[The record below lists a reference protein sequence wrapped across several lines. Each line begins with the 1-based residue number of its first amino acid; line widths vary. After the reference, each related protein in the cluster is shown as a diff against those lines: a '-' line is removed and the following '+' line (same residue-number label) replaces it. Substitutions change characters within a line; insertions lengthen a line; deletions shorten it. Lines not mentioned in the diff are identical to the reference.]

1 MDNNFFKIL
10 SPILL
15 SFVLSS
21 CSIAGTWVYERLD
34 NYIANY
40 FKEFANFTNEQNSE
54 IDIISS
60 NYLDWFSEN
69 ELPKVKLLME
79 DLININFGNPEEEI
93 LVTYEAGEDLFQR
106 TNRYFERPIIQFSK
120 SLNNQQI
127 SEIESH
133 FQELRERREE
143 RRGEQSQEYLDEIF
157 ENYTEGFNRVGISL
171 RKDQQAILKLKL
183 ENYQPVR
190 DEWSLLQEQWTGEFI
205 ELLSVSNSYGYE
217 ANMKLFL
224 RSFEEVGD
232 ENFRKKSDANQD
244 LAIEIMI
251 YVLSSANEKQIESFK
266 RNLNTYLNSIN
277 RILSKR
283 SVN

>member
-1 MDNNFFKIL
+1 MDNNFFKIF

-40 FKEFANFTNEQNSE
+40 FKEFAYFTNEQNIE
-54 IDIISS
+54 IDVISS

-79 DLININFGNPEEEI
+79 GLININFGNPEEEI
-93 LVTYEAGEDLFQR
+93 LTTYKAGEDLFQR
-106 TNRYFERPIIQFSK
+106 TNRYFEMPIIQFSK

-157 ENYTEGFNRVGISL
+157 ENYIEGFDRVGISL

-190 DEWSLLQEQWTGEFI
+190 DEWSLLQEQWTREFI
-205 ELLSVSNSYGYE
+205 ELLSASNSYGYE
-217 ANMKLFL
+217 ANMRLFL

>member
-79 DLININFGNPEEEI
+79 GLININFGNPEEEI
-93 LVTYEAGEDLFQR
+93 LLTYEAGEDLFQR
-106 TNRYFERPIIQFSK
+106 TNRYFEMPIIQFSK

-157 ENYTEGFNRVGISL
+157 ENYMEGFDRVGISL

-190 DEWSLLQEQWTGEFI
+190 DEWSLLQEQWTREFI
-205 ELLSVSNSYGYE
+205 ELLSASSSYGYE
-217 ANMKLFL
+217 ANMRLFL

>member
-1 MDNNFFKIL
+1 
-10 SPILL
+10 
-15 SFVLSS
+15 
-21 CSIAGTWVYERLD
+21 
-34 NYIANY
+34 
-40 FKEFANFTNEQNSE
+40 
-54 IDIISS
+54 
-60 NYLDWFSEN
+60 
-69 ELPKVKLLME
+69 ME
-79 DLININFGNPEEEI
+79 GLININFGNPEEEI
-93 LVTYEAGEDLFQR
+93 LLTYEAGEDLFQR
-106 TNRYFERPIIQFSK
+106 TNRYFEMPIIQFSK

-157 ENYTEGFNRVGISL
+157 ENYMEGFDRVGINL

-190 DEWSLLQEQWTGEFI
+190 DEWSLLQEQWTREFI
-205 ELLSVSNSYGYE
+205 ELLSANSSYGYE
-217 ANMKLFL
+217 ANMRLFL

>member
-1 MDNNFFKIL
+1 MDNNFFKIF

-79 DLININFGNPEEEI
+79 GLININFGNPEEEI
-93 LVTYEAGEDLFQR
+93 LLTYEAGEDLFQR

-205 ELLSVSNSYGYE
+205 ELLSFNNSYGYE

-232 ENFRKKSDANQD
+232 EDFRKKSDANQD

-251 YVLSSANEKQIESFK
+251 YMLSSANEEQIESFK

>member
-1 MDNNFFKIL
+1 
-10 SPILL
+10 
-15 SFVLSS
+15 
-21 CSIAGTWVYERLD
+21 
-34 NYIANY
+34 
-40 FKEFANFTNEQNSE
+40 
-54 IDIISS
+54 
-60 NYLDWFSEN
+60 
-69 ELPKVKLLME
+69 ME
-79 DLININFGNPEEEI
+79 GLININFGNPEEEI
-93 LVTYEAGEDLFQR
+93 LLTYEAGEDLFQR

-157 ENYTEGFNRVGISL
+157 ENYMEGFDRVGINL

-190 DEWSLLQEQWTGEFI
+190 DEWSLLQEQWTREFI
-205 ELLSVSNSYGYE
+205 ELLSASNSYGYE
-217 ANMKLFL
+217 ANMRLFL

>member
-79 DLININFGNPEEEI
+79 GLININFGNPEEEI
-93 LVTYEAGEDLFQR
+93 LLTYEAGEDLFQR
-106 TNRYFERPIIQFSK
+106 TNRYFEMPIIQFSK

-157 ENYTEGFNRVGISL
+157 ENYIEGFDRVGISL

-190 DEWSLLQEQWTGEFI
+190 DEWSLLQEQWTREFI
-205 ELLSVSNSYGYE
+205 ELLSASSSYGYE
-217 ANMKLFL
+217 ANMRLFL

-251 YVLSSANEKQIESFK
+251 YVLSSANENQIESFK

>member
-69 ELPKVKLLME
+69 ELPRVKLLME

-93 LVTYEAGEDLFQR
+93 LLTYEAGEGLFQR
-106 TNRYFERPIIQFSK
+106 TNRYFEMPIIQFSK

-171 RKDQQAILKLKL
+171 RKDQKAILKLKL

-190 DEWSLLQEQWTGEFI
+190 DEWSLLQEQWTREFI
-205 ELLSVSNSYGYE
+205 ELLSASSSYGYE
-217 ANMKLFL
+217 ANMRLFL

>member
-1 MDNNFFKIL
+1 MDNNFFKIC

-79 DLININFGNPEEEI
+79 GLININFGNPEEEI
-93 LVTYEAGEDLFQR
+93 LLTYEAGEDLFQR
-106 TNRYFERPIIQFSK
+106 TNRYFEMPIIQFSK

-190 DEWSLLQEQWTGEFI
+190 DEWSLLQEQWTREFI
-205 ELLSVSNSYGYE
+205 ELLSASSSYGYE
-217 ANMKLFL
+217 ANMRLFL

-232 ENFRKKSDANQD
+232 EDFRKKSDANQD

-251 YVLSSANEKQIESFK
+251 YMLSSANEEQIESFK

>member
-79 DLININFGNPEEEI
+79 GLININFGNPEEEI
-93 LVTYEAGEDLFQR
+93 LLTYEAGEDLFQR

-171 RKDQQAILKLKL
+171 RKDQKAILKLKL

-205 ELLSVSNSYGYE
+205 ELLSFNNSYGYE

-232 ENFRKKSDANQD
+232 EDFRKKSDANQD

-251 YVLSSANEKQIESFK
+251 YMLSSANEEQIESFK

>member
-40 FKEFANFTNEQNSE
+40 FKEFANFTNKQNSE

-79 DLININFGNPEEEI
+79 GLINLSFVNPEEEI
-93 LVTYEAGEDLFQR
+93 LITYKAGEDLFQR
-106 TNRYFERPIIQFSK
+106 TNRYFEMPIIQFSK

-157 ENYTEGFNRVGISL
+157 ENYMEGFDRVGISL

-190 DEWSLLQEQWTGEFI
+190 DEWSLLQEQWTREFI
-205 ELLSVSNSYGYE
+205 ELLSASSSYGYE
-217 ANMKLFL
+217 ANMRLFL

>member
-1 MDNNFFKIL
+1 MDNNFFKIF

-40 FKEFANFTNEQNSE
+40 FKEFAYFTNEQNIE
-54 IDIISS
+54 IDVISS

-79 DLININFGNPEEEI
+79 GLININFGNPEEEI
-93 LVTYEAGEDLFQR
+93 LTTYKAGEDLFQR
-106 TNRYFERPIIQFSK
+106 TNRYFEMPIIQFSK

-157 ENYTEGFNRVGISL
+157 ENYIEGFDRVGISL
-171 RKDQQAILKLKL
+171 RKDQQAILK
-183 ENYQPVR
+183 
-190 DEWSLLQEQWTGEFI
+190 SLPILQMNRT
-205 ELLSVSNSYGYE
+205 
-217 ANMKLFL
+217 L
-224 RSFEEVGD
+224 R
-232 ENFRKKSDANQD
+232 
-244 LAIEIMI
+244 
-251 YVLSSANEKQIESFK
+251 
-266 RNLNTYLNSIN
+266 
-277 RILSKR
+277 
-283 SVN
+283 

>member
-1 MDNNFFKIL
+1 MDNNFFKIF

-79 DLININFGNPEEEI
+79 GLININFGNPEEEI
-93 LVTYEAGEDLFQR
+93 LLTYEAGEDLFQR
-106 TNRYFERPIIQFSK
+106 TNRYFEMPIIQFSK

-157 ENYTEGFNRVGISL
+157 ENYMEGFDQVGINL

-190 DEWSLLQEQWTGEFI
+190 DEWSLLQEQWTREFI
-205 ELLSVSNSYGYE
+205 ELLSASSSYGYE
-217 ANMKLFL
+217 ANMRLFL

-251 YVLSSANEKQIESFK
+251 YMLSSANEEQIESFK

>member
-93 LVTYEAGEDLFQR
+93 LLTYEAGEGLFQR
-106 TNRYFERPIIQFSK
+106 TNRYFEMPIIQFSK

-157 ENYTEGFNRVGISL
+157 ENYIEGFDRVGISL

-190 DEWSLLQEQWTGEFI
+190 DEWSLLQEQWTREFI
-205 ELLSVSNSYGYE
+205 ELLSASSSYGYE
-217 ANMKLFL
+217 ANMRLFL

>member
-79 DLININFGNPEEEI
+79 GLININFGNPEEEI
-93 LVTYEAGEDLFQR
+93 LLTYEAGEDLFQR

-205 ELLSVSNSYGYE
+205 ELLSASNSYGYE
-217 ANMKLFL
+217 ANMRLFL

-251 YVLSSANEKQIESFK
+251 YMLSSANEKQIESFK

>member
-205 ELLSVSNSYGYE
+205 ELLSFNNSYGYE

>member
-1 MDNNFFKIL
+1 MDNNFFKIF

-40 FKEFANFTNEQNSE
+40 FKEFAYFTNEQNIE
-54 IDIISS
+54 IDVISS

-79 DLININFGNPEEEI
+79 GLININFGNPEEEI
-93 LVTYEAGEDLFQR
+93 LTTYKAGEDLFQR
-106 TNRYFERPIIQFSK
+106 TNRYFEMPIIQFSK

-171 RKDQQAILKLKL
+171 RKDQRAILKLKL

-190 DEWSLLQEQWTGEFI
+190 DEWSLLQEQWTREFI
-205 ELLSVSNSYGYE
+205 ELLSASDSYGYE
-217 ANMKLFL
+217 ANMRLFL

-232 ENFRKKSDANQD
+232 ENFRKKSNANQD

-251 YVLSSANEKQIESFK
+251 YMLSSANEEQIESFK

>member
-54 IDIISS
+54 IDVISS

-69 ELPKVKLLME
+69 ELPKVKLLMKG
-79 DLININFGNPEEEI
+79 LININFGNPKEEI
-93 LVTYEAGEDLFQR
+93 LLTYEAGEDLFQR

-157 ENYTEGFNRVGISL
+157 ENYMEGFDRVGISL

-190 DEWSLLQEQWTGEFI
+190 DEWSLLQEQWTREFI
-205 ELLSVSNSYGYE
+205 ELLSASNSYGYE
-217 ANMKLFL
+217 ANMRLFL
-224 RSFEEVGD
+224 RSIEEVGD

-266 RNLNTYLNSIN
+266 RNLNIYLNSIN

>member
-69 ELPKVKLLME
+69 ELPKVKLLMKG
-79 DLININFGNPEEEI
+79 LININFGNPKEEI
-93 LVTYEAGEDLFQR
+93 LLTYEAGEDLFQR
-106 TNRYFERPIIQFSK
+106 TNRYFEMPIIQFSK

-157 ENYTEGFNRVGISL
+157 ENYMEGFDRVGISL

-205 ELLSVSNSYGYE
+205 ELLSASNSYGYE
-217 ANMKLFL
+217 ANMRLFL
-224 RSFEEVGD
+224 RSIEEVGD

-266 RNLNTYLNSIN
+266 RNLNIYLNSIN

>member
-1 MDNNFFKIL
+1 MDNNFFKIF

-54 IDIISS
+54 IDVISS

-79 DLININFGNPEEEI
+79 GLINLSFVNPEEEI
-93 LVTYEAGEDLFQR
+93 LITYKAGEDLFQR

-157 ENYTEGFNRVGISL
+157 ENYTEGFDRVGISL

-205 ELLSVSNSYGYE
+205 DLLSASNSYGYE
-217 ANMKLFL
+217 ANMRLFL

>member
-127 SEIESH
+127 SEIETH